1 MMHRIRPGLIT
12 GLLMMFFFVFA
23 LWLRISLPFDSIFTS
38 AGIKFSTVDAYYYMH
53 IVDNLAHNFPN
64 LTAFLPYMTYPGGGE
79 TGVVLLFAWLLAA
92 IIWIVSLGE
101 PTARIIDVVSVYY
114 PVVLGALTIIPV
126 YFIGRALLGRWAGVI
141 AAGLIAI
148 LPGEFLGRSILGST
162 DHHVAE
168 SLFTTVAM
176 LFLLLA
182 LKMAK
187 QRRLTFGHFK
197 RLDWTVIGKPVV
209 FSLLAGFFFSL
220 YMLTWLGGLLF
231 VFIILLYFVI
241 QFFVDHLR
249 RESTDYLS
257 LISLVFFSV
266 VAIMFLPMVNDRLSL
281 AALVIAWLVPPV
293 LSGIS
298 RLMVKRQFKPTNFL
312 LAVVG
317 LGLMGLGGLYLIDSS
332 LFRSMVETF
341 AIFRPTGASL
351 TTMEM
356 QPILAPRGDF
366 TLSFVW
372 GNFTGSFF
380 FALISLLL
388 FIFLVIKRGEPD
400 KILLLVWSLVI
411 LAATLGQR
419 RFAYYF
425 AVNAAVLTGYLS
437 AWVLEQCSL
446 AKSTSKNEN
455 NLFVMTMGGIAILF
469 LLPVLFLGFLNPF
482 TWLGMPALIAF
493 FVALFFGQGDRITE
507 VARSRSVAPRKPRF
521 RANRISSNHVNLIL
535 ALLLIFM
542 AVFSPNILPWAGSP
556 TRTTAE
562 GASFVPPD
570 AWVESLVWLEKNSP
584 EPFGNP
590 DYYYQTAAMTPDPV
604 SAYGVLSWWDYGYW
618 ITRIAH
624 RIPNV
629 NPSQNPIVQKKVATI
644 FTSQDEALANEIT
657 RELGSA
663 YVVIDDQT
671 ALGKFWAVAT
681 WADKSPAEFSEIY
694 YYHLPEENQLVP
706 ILLYYPEYYRS
717 LAIRLYNFNGEAVT
731 LESFV
736 TYDHDAELHEQ
747 IRSVTPDAT
756 MVISYED
763 RVSGEG
769 ITIKLITGVEYFGSY
784 QEAEAYRIAKES
796 DKYRIVGLD
805 PFVSPVPLEAVQGY
819 KLVFSSLLSSQA
831 PNSVVSVPQVKIF
844 EFVQREVD

>member
-1 MMHRIRPGLIT
+1 MHRIRPVLII
-12 GLLMMFFFVFA
+12 GLLMMLFFGFA
-23 LWLRISLPFDSIFTS
+23 LWLRVSLPFDSIFTS
-38 AGIKFSTVDAYYYMH
+38 RGIKFSTVDAYYYMH
-53 IVDNLAHNFPN
+53 VVDNLAHNFPS
-64 LTAFLPYMTYPGGGE
+64 LTAFLPYMAYPGGGE
-79 TGVVLLFAWLLAA
+79 TGVVLFFAWLLAA

-114 PVVLGALTIIPV
+114 PAILGTLTIIPV

-148 LPGEFLGRSILGST
+148 LPGEFLGRSIIGST

-182 LKMAK
+182 LKMAR

-197 RLDWTVIGKPVV
+197 RLDWTVIGKPVA

-220 YMLTWLGGLLF
+220 YLLTWLGGLLF
-231 VFIILLYFVI
+231 VFIILLYFII

-249 RESTDYLS
+249 HESTDYLS
-257 LISLVFFSV
+257 LVSLVFFSV
-266 VAIMFLPMVNDRLSL
+266 VAIIFLPLVNDRLSL
-281 AALVIAWLVPPV
+281 VALVIAWLAPPV
-293 LSGIS
+293 LNGIS
-298 RLMVKRQFKPTNFL
+298 RLMVKRQFKPTNFPL
-312 LAVVG
+312 TVVG
-317 LGLMGLGGLYLIDSS
+317 LGLVGLGGLYLIDPS
-332 LFRSMVETF
+332 LFSSMVEAF
-341 AIFRPTGASL
+341 GIFRPTGAAL

-356 QPILAPRGDF
+356 QPLLAPSGDL
-366 TLSFVW
+366 TLRFVW
-372 GNFTGSFF
+372 GNFTASFF
-380 FALISLLL
+380 FGLISLLL
-388 FIFLVIKRGEPD
+388 FIYLVIKRGEPD
-400 KILLLVWSLVI
+400 KVLLLVWSLVI

-437 AWVLEQCSL
+437 VWVLEQCGL
-446 AKSTSKNEN
+446 TKSTSKNEN
-455 NLFVMTMGGIAILF
+455 NLFVMTMGSIAILF
-469 LLPVLFLGFLNPF
+469 LLPGLFLGFLNPF
-482 TWLGMPALIAF
+482 TWLGMPALIVF
-493 FVALFFGQGDRITE
+493 FVALFFGRGDQITE
-507 VARSRSVAPRKPRF
+507 VARSRSVTRRKRGS
-521 RANRISSNHVNLIL
+521 RANRISSNHVNLVL

-542 AVFSPNILPWAGSP
+542 TVFSPNILPWGGSP
-556 TRTTAE
+556 TRTTAS
-562 GASFVPPD
+562 GASFVPT
-570 AWVESLVWLEKNSP
+570 ASWVESLVWLKENSP

-681 WADKSPAEFSEIY
+681 WADKPETEFFEIY
-694 YYHLPEENQLVP
+694 HYYLPEENQMVP

-717 LAIRLYNFNGEAVT
+717 LVIRLYNFNGEAVT
-731 LESFV
+731 LETSV

-747 IRSVTPDAT
+747 IRSATPNT
-756 MVISYED
+756 TIVISYED
-763 RVSGEG
+763 RVSPEG
-769 ITIKLITGVEYFGSY
+769 IPYKFIDSVEYFGNY

-796 DKYRIVGLD
+796 DKYRIVGVD

-819 KLVFSSLLSSQA
+819 KLVFSSLMSGRAQ
-831 PNSVVSVPQVKIF
+831 NSAVSVPRVKIF